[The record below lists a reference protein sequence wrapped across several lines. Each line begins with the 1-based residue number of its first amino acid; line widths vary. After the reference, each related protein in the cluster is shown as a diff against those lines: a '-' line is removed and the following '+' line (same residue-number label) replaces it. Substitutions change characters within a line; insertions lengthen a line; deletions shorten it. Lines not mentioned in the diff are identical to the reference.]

1 MNTLSPTTV
10 PEGVLTHEARAYTR
24 PALRAVANL
33 WREREGEEHSGD
45 RRVRALFRRW
55 RPDRDGKP
63 SPEMLGAVLN
73 VKPPDGESDIP
84 STWWIAPA
92 ERAAVV
98 VALRAA
104 AGDEESGAE
113 KETGEQK
120 TVRWTTSL
128 GAALYRAGLS
138 DHRFARVVTAPPH
151 ARLEA
156 LHRALRRVDRES
168 AGPIAW
174 TVSEVRHI
182 LFFLF
187 GDAEA
192 ARKATDAWAADF
204 FRARAGTPP
213 ADADSS
219 TNSNPTEA

>member
-1 MNTLSPTTV
+1 MNAMIERRLA
-10 PEGVLTHEARAYTR
+10 GEAKAYTC
-24 PALRAVANL
+24 PALHAVSSQ

-45 RRVRALFRRW
+45 RRLRALFRRW
-55 RPDRDGKP
+55 RPDRDVKP
-63 SPEMLGAVLN
+63 SSEMLGALLSVA
-73 VKPPDGESDIP
+73 PPEGEDTMP
-84 STWWIAPA
+84 TALWIAPA

-104 AGDEESGAE
+104 AGEH
-113 KETGEQK
+113 ETARVEGNGNEEQK
-120 TVRWTTSL
+120 SAQWKTSL

-138 DHRFARVVTAPPH
+138 DRRFARIVTAAPP
-151 ARLEA
+151 ARFEA
-156 LHRALRRVDRES
+156 LHRALRRVDREG

-174 TVSEVRHI
+174 TTREVKHL

-187 GDAEA
+187 GDADA

-204 FRARAGTPP
+204 FRARADDPQ

-219 TNSNPTEA
+219 DTNTNTTED